1 ELEEVVPAECV
12 LATNTSA
19 LSVTAMGEGLEHP
32 ERLLGLHFFNPVA
45 LMPLVELIRPPETDD
60 AALAT
65 AWALGDRLR
74 KRPVLVNDA
83 PGFVVN
89 RLLTRMMV
97 VLLDAI
103 ERGNSVEETD
113 EAILELGL
121 PMAPSVLRQMVGE
134 QVASHVLEQ
143 MQSAYPERFT
153 IAGEGPV
160 RSTEEIRTAVLEA
173 LADETR
179 HLLEEGVVASAK
191 DVDTTLILGAGFP
204 FFMGGL
210 TKYLDQTGVS
220 ERALGQ
226 KLADYSYELSSN

>member
-1 ELEEVVPAECV
+1 MA
-12 LATNTSA
+12 S
-19 LSVTAMGEGLEHP
+19 SVSS
-32 ERLLGLHFFNPVA
+32 
-45 LMPLVELIRPPETDD
+45 
-60 AALAT
+60 
-65 AWALGDRLR
+65 
-74 KRPVLVNDA
+74 
-83 PGFVVN
+83 
-89 RLLTRMMV
+89 
-97 VLLDAI
+97 I

-121 PMAPSVLRQMVGE
+121 SMAPSVLRQMVDK